1 VWYWLKIGKIG
12 VFVICLVGLIFTVS
26 IILTWTAT
34 DNFNQ
39 KQSAIDLKVLSA
51 SFNDTNA
58 NFTISSNQNMT
69 VSLTLETKV
78 IIPNK
83 NYTQTTLLTI
93 GNNDVS
99 IVVNPTNFNLNDYRL
114 VYLIEID
121 GQWHDGILLK

>member
-1 VWYWLKIGKIG
+1 MKIGKIG